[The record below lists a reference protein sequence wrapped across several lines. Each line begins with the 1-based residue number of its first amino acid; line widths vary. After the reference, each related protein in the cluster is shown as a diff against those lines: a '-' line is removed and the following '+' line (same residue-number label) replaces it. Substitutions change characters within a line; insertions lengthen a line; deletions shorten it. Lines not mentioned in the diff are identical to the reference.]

1 MLLNVPD
8 SATSYFGWGPRSPGL
23 PQPNANVNFLQMA
36 MSRLAIALV
45 GYSLALSLS
54 FWLAYQIRF
63 DFAVPAEARTSMLVH
78 GLWIIPF
85 KLAVLM
91 VVGQFAGLLS
101 YFSVPDLRRL
111 LLGLGVGSALPAT
124 LWVGSHLFQTGGT
137 VVLFSP
143 PGGVILADFLFSVVT
158 ISGFRLACRL
168 ARERVSNT
176 SRAQSGRRV
185 TRVGIVGA
193 GHVGAALANELSAR
207 GGMRPVMFLDDD
219 PRKWRTRV
227 HDIPVFGSPQA
238 LLDDGLIGK
247 LDKII
252 IAMPSAPAKRI
263 GEVVRILRRVNL
275 PFETV
280 PSMEQLAEGKVKVS
294 QLRPVAI
301 EDLLGRDPVELE
313 TDNIRSI
320 LADRIVM
327 VTGAGGSIGSE
338 LCRQIASF
346 HPKRL
351 LLVEQSEGN
360 LFEIEQELI
369 DLGFGDIIFAMMA
382 DVLDMPRMHD
392 IFERHQ
398 PEVVFHAAAHK
409 HVPMMERHP
418 TEAIKNNTL
427 ATVCLATLALE
438 FKVDRFVMI
447 STDKAINPTNV
458 MGATKRLAEI
468 FVQALWAN
476 QPTQTKFMAVRF
488 GNVLGSSG
496 SVIPTFKKQIATGGP
511 VKVTHPDIT
520 RYFMTIPEAVGLVLQ
535 CGAQGTGGEIFVLDM
550 GEPVRIVD
558 LARQVIELS
567 GLRPDD
573 DIEIQFTGL
582 RPGEKLFE
590 ELSYKGENILLTN
603 HPKIMRF
610 ASQPRE
616 LESLQREL
624 QHLFA
629 NVQDIDPNELKFTL
643 KRLIPEYQP
652 YLGSCTTSAPIAPQ
666 IQLQPAS
673 SQPPSVAST

>member
-1 MLLNVPD
+1 
-8 SATSYFGWGPRSPGL
+8 
-23 PQPNANVNFLQMA
+23 
-36 MSRLAIALV
+36 
-45 GYSLALSLS
+45 LS

-63 DFAVPAEARTSMLVH
+63 DFSLPAAARTFMAIH

-91 VVGQFAGLLS
+91 IIGQFAGILS

-111 LLGLGVGSALPAT
+111 VLGLAIGTALPAS
-124 LWVGSHLFQTGGT
+124 LWVGSHLLQPADS
-137 VVLFSP
+137 VVLYSP
-143 PGGVILADFLFSVVT
+143 PGGVLLADFFFSVVT

-168 ARERVSNT
+168 TRERLSNT
-176 SRAQSGRRV
+176 TRAQAGRRV
-185 TRVGIVGA
+185 TRVAIVGA

-227 HDIPVFGSPQA
+227 HGIPVLGSPQA

-263 GEVVRILRRVNL
+263 GEVARILRRVNL

-294 QLRPVAI
+294 QLRPLAI
-301 EDLLGRDPVELE
+301 EDLLGREPVELE
-313 TDNIRSI
+313 TDNIRAI
-320 LADRIVM
+320 LKDRAVM

-338 LCRQIASF
+338 LCRQIATF
-346 HPKRL
+346 RPRRL

-369 DLGFGDIIFAMMA
+369 DMGFGDMIVPMMA

-438 FKVDRFVMI
+438 FKVDRFVLI

-458 MGATKRLAEI
+458 MGASKRLAEI
-468 FVQALWAN
+468 FVQSLWAS
-476 QPTQTKFMAVRF
+476 QPDQTKFMAVRF

-496 SVIPTFKKQIATGGP
+496 SVIPTFKKQIAAGGP

-520 RYFMTIPEAVGLVLQ
+520 RYFMTIPESVGLVLQ
-535 CGAQGTGGEIFVLDM
+535 CGAQGDGGEIFVLDM

-567 GLRPDD
+567 GLRPGE

-590 ELSYKGENILLTN
+590 ELSYKGENILPTH

-616 LESLQREL
+616 LDRLQKDL
-624 QHLFA
+624 QHLFS

-652 YLGSCTTSAPIAPQ
+652 YLHPTAEPALIPTPDPAPQ
-666 IQLQPAS
+666 PIPLAVGS
-673 SQPPSVAST
+673 

>member
-1 MLLNVPD
+1 MLINTTNN
-8 SATSYFGWGPRSPGL
+8 ATSWMGLESRLLQGERSP
-23 PQPNANVNFLQMA
+23 ANVKFIQMA
-36 MSRLAIALV
+36 ITRLAIALF

-63 DFAVPAEARTSMLVH
+63 DFAVPANDRVLMLIH

-91 VVGQFAGLLS
+91 IIGQFAGILS

-111 LLGLGVGSALPAT
+111 LFGLAVGTALPAS
-124 LWVGSHLFQTGGT
+124 LWVGSHVLQPADSI
-137 VVLFSP
+137 VLFSP
-143 PGGVILADFLFSVVT
+143 PGGVLLADFFFSVVT

-168 ARERVSNT
+168 TRERFSNT
-176 SRAQSGRRV
+176 TRAQAGRRV
-185 TRVGIVGA
+185 TRVAIIGA

-207 GGMRPVMFLDDD
+207 GGMKPVMFLDDD

-227 HDIPVFGSPQA
+227 HGIPVLGSPKA

-263 GEVVRILRRVNL
+263 GEVARILRRVNL

-294 QLRPVAI
+294 QLRPLAI
-301 EDLLGRDPVELE
+301 EDLLGREPVELE
-313 TDNIRSI
+313 TDNIRAI
-320 LADRIVM
+320 LKARTVM

-338 LCRQIASF
+338 LCRQIATF
-346 HPKRL
+346 RPKRL

-369 DLGFGDIIFAMMA
+369 DMGFGDMIVPMMA

-438 FKVDRFVMI
+438 FKVDRFVLI

-458 MGATKRLAEI
+458 MGASKRLAEI
-468 FVQALWAN
+468 FVQSLWAS
-476 QPTQTKFMAVRF
+476 QPDQTKFMAVRF

-496 SVIPTFKKQIATGGP
+496 SVIPTFKKQIAAGGP

-520 RYFMTIPEAVGLVLQ
+520 RYFMTIPESVGLVLQ
-535 CGAQGTGGEIFVLDM
+535 CGAQGDGGEIFVLDM

-567 GLRPDD
+567 GLRPGE

-590 ELSYKGENILLTN
+590 ELSYKGENILPTH

-610 ASQPRE
+610 ASQPRD
-616 LESLQREL
+616 LDRLQKDL
-624 QHLFA
+624 QHLFS
-629 NVQDIDPNELKFTL
+629 NIQDIDPNELKFAL

-652 YLGSCTTSAPIAPQ
+652 YLNPVPGSLIKSAIQTALEAAPQ
-666 IQLQPAS
+666 PVLS
-673 SQPPSVAST
+673 